1 MGQIQTEN
9 TKCGFVAVVG
19 KPNAGKSTL
28 LNWLIGEKIMLVSHK
43 ANATRKR
50 LKGILMHNDAQIIL
64 VDTPGLQTGKKL
76 LNEYMLSEA
85 VKALQDAD
93 LTLFIAD
100 GRTAERDYAEYMEL
114 AGDKPHILL
123 VNKIDML
130 QKERLVQTLDG
141 LNSGNKKFLEL
152 IPISATKE
160 KGGKQILDSIVKY
173 LPDSP
178 YLYDPEF
185 LTDQTIREIY
195 KEIIRE
201 ELFNGLSDEIPYET
215 EVVINMI
222 HESDTFDK
230 VEATIIANKDS
241 QKAMII
247 GKGGQTI
254 KRIGT
259 RARIALE
266 RFSQKKIH
274 LELFVKTSKN
284 WVTSKQEL
292 AEYGYDFES

>member
-1 MGQIQTEN
+1 LNTN
-9 TKCGFVAVVG
+9 TKCGFVAVIG

-28 LNWLIGEKIMLVSHK
+28 LNWLVGEKIMLVSHK

-50 LKGILMHNDAQIIL
+50 LKGILMHNEAQIVLI
-64 VDTPGLQTGKKL
+64 DTPGLQTGKKL

-85 VKALQDAD
+85 IKAVSDAD
-93 LTLFIAD
+93 LILFIAD
-100 GRTAERDYAEYMEL
+100 ARFALKDYEEFL
-114 AGDKPHILL
+114 EISEGKPHILL

-130 QKERLVQTLDG
+130 EREKLFKTIEELSKHK
-141 LNSGNKKFLEL
+141 NNFLEL

-160 KGGKQILDSIVKY
+160 SGKKEILDTVVKY
-173 LPDSP
+173 LPNSP
-178 YLYDPEF
+178 YLYDPEL
-185 LTDQTIREIY
+185 LTDQNIRDIY
-195 KEIIRE
+195 KELIRE

-215 EVVINMI
+215 DVVINKI
-222 HESDTFDK
+222 DESDTLDK
-230 VEATIIANKDS
+230 VYATIVANKDS

-259 RARIALE
+259 KARTALE

-274 LELFVKTSKN
+274 LELFVKTNKN
-284 WVTSKQEL
+284 WTTDKKGL

>member
-1 MGQIQTEN
+1 LTQN
-9 TKCGFVAVVG
+9 TKCGFVAVIG

-50 LKGILMHNDAQIIL
+50 LKGFLMHEDAQIVLI
-64 VDTPGLQTGKKL
+64 DTPGLQTGKKL

-85 VKALQDAD
+85 IKGVGDAD
-93 LTLFIAD
+93 LVLFIAD
-100 GRTAERDYAEYMEL
+100 AKYAIRDYGEFLEIS
-114 AGDKPHILL
+114 GGKPHILL
-123 VNKIDML
+123 LNKIDLLSHEKLLKILDEL
-130 QKERLVQTLDG
+130 QQ
-141 LNSGNKKFLEL
+141 NKHSFLEL

-160 KGGKQILDSIVKY
+160 NGKKEILDAVVKY
-173 LPDSP
+173 LPESP
-178 YLYDPEF
+178 YLYDPES
-185 LTDQTIREIY
+185 LTDQHIRDIY

-215 EVVINMI
+215 DVVINKI
-222 HESDTFDK
+222 EESDTLDK
-230 VEATIIANKDS
+230 VYATIIANKDS

-254 KRIGT
+254 KRIGIK
-259 RARIALE
+259 ARVALE
-266 RFSQKKIH
+266 KFSQKKIH
-274 LELFVKTSKN
+274 LEMFAKTNKN
-284 WVTSKQEL
+284 WTTDKKGL

>member
-64 VDTPGLQTGKKL
+64 VDTPGLQTCKKL

-100 GRTAERDYAEYMEL
+100 GRTAERDYAEYLEL

-130 QKERLVQTLDG
+130 QKERLAQTLDG

-215 EVVINMI
+215 EVVINKI

>member
-1 MGQIQTEN
+1 LNTN
-9 TKCGFVAVVG
+9 TKCGFVAVIG

-28 LNWLIGEKIMLVSHK
+28 LNWLVGEKIMLVSHK

-50 LKGILMHNDAQIIL
+50 LKGILMHNEAQIVLI
-64 VDTPGLQTGKKL
+64 DTPGLQTGKKL

-85 VKALQDAD
+85 IKAVSDAD
-93 LTLFIAD
+93 LILFIAD
-100 GRTAERDYAEYMEL
+100 ARFALKDYEEFL
-114 AGDKPHILL
+114 EISEGKPHILL

-130 QKERLVQTLDG
+130 DREKLFKTIEELSKHK
-141 LNSGNKKFLEL
+141 NNFLEL

-160 KGGKQILDSIVKY
+160 SGKKEILDTVVKY
-173 LPDSP
+173 LPNSP
-178 YLYDPEF
+178 YLYDPEL
-185 LTDQTIREIY
+185 LTDQNIRDIY
-195 KEIIRE
+195 KELIRE

-215 EVVINMI
+215 DVVINKI
-222 HESDTFDK
+222 DESDTLDK
-230 VEATIIANKDS
+230 VYATIVANKDS

-259 RARIALE
+259 KARTALE

-274 LELFVKTSKN
+274 LELFVKTNKN
-284 WVTSKQEL
+284 WTTDKKGL

>member
-100 GRTAERDYAEYMEL
+100 GRTAERDYAEYLEL

-130 QKERLVQTLDG
+130 QKERLAQTLDG

-215 EVVINMI
+215 EVVINKI

>member
-85 VKALQDAD
+85 VKALQDGD

-215 EVVINMI
+215 EVVINKI

>member
-1 MGQIQTEN
+1 LNTN
-9 TKCGFVAVVG
+9 TKCGFVAVIG

-28 LNWLIGEKIMLVSHK
+28 LNWLVGEKIMLVSHK

-50 LKGILMHNDAQIIL
+50 LKGILMHNEAQIVLI
-64 VDTPGLQTGKKL
+64 DTPGLQTGKKL

-85 VKALQDAD
+85 IKAVSDAD
-93 LTLFIAD
+93 LILFIAD
-100 GRTAERDYAEYMEL
+100 ARFALKDYEEFL
-114 AGDKPHILL
+114 EISEGKPHILL

-130 QKERLVQTLDG
+130 EREKLFKTIEELSKHK
-141 LNSGNKKFLEL
+141 NNFLEL

-160 KGGKQILDSIVKY
+160 SGKKEILDSIVKY
-173 LPDSP
+173 LPNSP
-178 YLYDPEF
+178 YLYDPEL
-185 LTDQTIREIY
+185 LTDQNIRDIY
-195 KEIIRE
+195 KELIRE

-215 EVVINMI
+215 DVVINKI
-222 HESDTFDK
+222 DESDTLDK
-230 VEATIIANKDS
+230 VYATIVANKDS

-259 RARIALE
+259 KARTALE

-274 LELFVKTSKN
+274 LELFVKTNKN
-284 WVTSKQEL
+284 WTTDKKGL

>member
-1 MGQIQTEN
+1 
-9 TKCGFVAVVG
+9 
-19 KPNAGKSTL
+19 
-28 LNWLIGEKIMLVSHK
+28 
-43 ANATRKR
+43 
-50 LKGILMHNDAQIIL
+50 MHNDAQIIL

-215 EVVINMI
+215 EVVINKI

>member
-100 GRTAERDYAEYMEL
+100 GRTAERDYAEHMEL

-215 EVVINMI
+215 EVVINKI

>member
-1 MGQIQTEN
+1 MNTN
-9 TKCGFVAVVG
+9 TKCGFVAVIG

-28 LNWLIGEKIMLVSHK
+28 LNWLVGEKIMLVSHK

-50 LKGILMHNDAQIIL
+50 LKGILMHNEAQIVLI
-64 VDTPGLQTGKKL
+64 DTPGLQTGKKL

-85 VKALQDAD
+85 IKAVSDAD
-93 LTLFIAD
+93 LILFIAD
-100 GRTAERDYAEYMEL
+100 ARFALKDYEEFL
-114 AGDKPHILL
+114 EISEGKPHILL

-130 QKERLVQTLDG
+130 EREKLFKTIEELSKHK
-141 LNSGNKKFLEL
+141 NNFLEL

-160 KGGKQILDSIVKY
+160 SGKKEILDTVVKY
-173 LPDSP
+173 LPNSP
-178 YLYDPEF
+178 YLYDPEL
-185 LTDQTIREIY
+185 LTDQNIRDIY
-195 KEIIRE
+195 KELIRE

-215 EVVINMI
+215 DVVINKI
-222 HESDTFDK
+222 DESDTLDK
-230 VEATIIANKDS
+230 VYATIVANKDS

-259 RARIALE
+259 KARTALE

-274 LELFVKTSKN
+274 LELFVKTNKN
-284 WVTSKQEL
+284 WTTDKKGL

>member
-1 MGQIQTEN
+1 LNTN
-9 TKCGFVAVVG
+9 TKCGFVAVIG

-28 LNWLIGEKIMLVSHK
+28 LNWLVGEKIMLVSHK

-50 LKGILMHNDAQIIL
+50 LKGILMHNEAQIVLI
-64 VDTPGLQTGKKL
+64 DTPGLQTGKKL

-85 VKALQDAD
+85 IKAVSDAD
-93 LTLFIAD
+93 LILFIAD
-100 GRTAERDYAEYMEL
+100 ARFALKDYEEFL
-114 AGDKPHILL
+114 EISEGKPHILL

-130 QKERLVQTLDG
+130 EREKLFKTMEELSKHK
-141 LNSGNKKFLEL
+141 NNFLEL

-160 KGGKQILDSIVKY
+160 SGKKEILDTVVKY
-173 LPDSP
+173 LPNSP
-178 YLYDPEF
+178 YLYDPEL
-185 LTDQTIREIY
+185 LTDQNIRDIY
-195 KEIIRE
+195 KELIRE

-215 EVVINMI
+215 DVVINKI
-222 HESDTFDK
+222 DESDTLDK
-230 VEATIIANKDS
+230 VYATIVANKDS

-259 RARIALE
+259 KARTALE

-274 LELFVKTSKN
+274 LELFVKTNKN
-284 WVTSKQEL
+284 WTTDKKGL

>member
-215 EVVINMI
+215 EVVINKI
-222 HESDTFDK
+222 HESDTFDR

>member
-215 EVVINMI
+215 EVVINKI

>member
-201 ELFNGLSDEIPYET
+201 EVKYIEKPHPKITEIRIFFDNGTYEVFKP
-215 EVVINMI
+215 E
-222 HESDTFDK
+222 K
-230 VEATIIANKDS
+230 
-241 QKAMII
+241 
-247 GKGGQTI
+247 
-254 KRIGT
+254 
-259 RARIALE
+259 
-266 RFSQKKIH
+266 
-274 LELFVKTSKN
+274 
-284 WVTSKQEL
+284 
-292 AEYGYDFES
+292 

>member
-1 MGQIQTEN
+1 MGQMQTEN
-9 TKCGFVAVVG
+9 HKCGFVAVVG

-100 GRTAERDYAEYMEL
+100 GRTAERDYAEYLEL

-130 QKERLVQTLDG
+130 QKDRLPQMLES
-141 LNSGNKKFLEL
+141 LNSKDKKFLEL

-185 LTDQTIREIY
+185 LTDQTVKEIY
-195 KEIIRE
+195 KELIRE

-215 EVVINMI
+215 EVVINKI

>member
-100 GRTAERDYAEYMEL
+100 GRTAERDYAEYLEL

-130 QKERLVQTLDG
+130 QKERLAQTLDG

-215 EVVINMI
+215 EVVINKI
-222 HESDTFDK
+222 HESDTFDR

>member
-160 KGGKQILDSIVKY
+160 KGGKQMLDSIVKY

-215 EVVINMI
+215 EVVINKI